1 MIYTHIAAAVIAAL
15 AAWFIQ
21 GNRYDVVV
29 ADLKLQH
36 ADLVVSA
43 HKTAL
48 RTTEIYRDNAN
59 EAIQRA
65 NLRSTK
71 NLAAASAL
79 RAELDGL
86 RGDLADVPQRIA
98 GATREAVNQYAVTA
112 SAVFEHCA
120 RRHSEVADAATGHAS
135 DVQTFDEAWPVK
147 PSPTK

>member
-1 MIYTHIAAAVIAAL
+1 MIYTHIAAAVAAAL

-21 GNRYDVVV
+21 GNRYDTVI
-29 ADLKLQH
+29 ADIRLQH

-71 NLAAASAL
+71 NLAAVSAL
-79 RAELDGL
+79 RTELDGL
-86 RGDLADVPQRIA
+86 RGDLATVPERIA
-98 GATREAVNQYAVTA
+98 GATREAVDQYAATA

-120 RRHSEVADAATGHAS
+120 RRYSEVAGAATGHAS
-135 DVQTFDEAWPVK
+135 DVQTFDEAWPVT
-147 PSPTK
+147 PAR